1 MADISL
7 TVQGIKSLVF
17 YAYMIS
23 TEKIEKLRRW
33 YSLKAIMILNCI
45 EVVFW
50 IALIAINCMS
60 VKACSGAG
68 CTVSGLTIML
78 GFLLAYVVS
87 VYSRNITHFLGF

>member
-1 MADISL
+1 MSNISL

-17 YAYMIS
+17 YAYMIG

-45 EVVFW
+45 EFVFW

-78 GFLLAYVVS
+78 GFLLAYVVP
-87 VYSRNITHFLGF
+87 VFSRSITHFLGF